1 MEENNVLFSSPTSLS
16 DREGIAIRALRIIVS
31 LLAAAA
37 AVSLCYMMVQ
47 KKLEPGDVS
56 IPEPEI
62 LYTGEDFVMDT
73 FVTQKVSAGN
83 GEELILSVNDL
94 LHDIEAEWSAYR
106 DGSVPAKINA
116 KAGVSPVEITA
127 EQYEIIRDVYDFS
140 VSTEG
145 RFDLTVSPL
154 VKLWNITSGEA
165 VVPSADKISHA
176 LSYIGLENITLDD
189 EAKTVYLDRPGVEL
203 DFGGSLKGYAVEQ
216 ALEFYQQSG
225 VKGAMISIGGSVA
238 VTGEKPTEDGEGA
251 PFRIGLRDPL
261 GTASDYYG
269 VLTLSDKVI
278 CSSGAYERYF
288 EQDGVVYHHILDPMT
303 GYPAESDLLSITV
316 ISEDGLLCDCLST
329 WLYMGGLSLV
339 KEHLNE
345 PDYSIIAV
353 DEAKRVWLSDDLTG
367 AFTLRDGSGYEMAE

>member
-1 MEENNVLFSSPTSLS
+1 MFSSPRNLS
-16 DREGIAIRALRIIVS
+16 DTEGITIRALRIVVS

-37 AVSLCYMMVQ
+37 AVSLCYVMVQ

-56 IPEPEI
+56 IPGPEI

-73 FVTQKVSAGN
+73 FVTQKVSAEN
-83 GEELILSVNDL
+83 GEELILAVNDL

-116 KAGVSPVEITA
+116 KAGVSPEEITD

-140 VSTEG
+140 VYTEG
-145 RFDLTVSPL
+145 RFDLTISPL

-165 VVPSADKISHA
+165 SVPSADKISHA

-203 DFGGSLKGYAVEQ
+203 DFGGSLKGYAVER

-225 VKGAMISIGGSVA
+225 AKGAMISIGGSVA
-238 VTGEKPTEDGEGA
+238 VTGKKPGEDGEKTD
-251 PFRIGLRDPL
+251 FRIGLRDPL
-261 GTASDYYG
+261 GSASDYYG
-269 VLTLSDKVI
+269 VLTASDKVI

-288 EQDGVVYHHILDPMT
+288 EEDGVVYHHILDPMT
-303 GYPAESDLLSITV
+303 GYPAKSDLLSITV

-345 PDYSIIAV
+345 PDYSVIAV
-353 DEAKRVWLSDDLTG
+353 DEAKRVWISDSLTG